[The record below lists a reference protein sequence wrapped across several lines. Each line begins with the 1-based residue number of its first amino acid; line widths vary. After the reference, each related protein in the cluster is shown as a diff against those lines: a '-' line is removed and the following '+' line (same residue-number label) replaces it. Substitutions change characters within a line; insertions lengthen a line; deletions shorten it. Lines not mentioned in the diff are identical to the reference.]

1 MTLERY
7 RFPGPL
13 QQFRNELDRLFGEFG
28 FGGIRSARM
37 GGDLFPAVNVW
48 DDGER
53 YCVEAEVP
61 GVKREDLE
69 IYALGNELTL
79 KGARPQPA
87 SENRVFH
94 RQERGTGEFARV
106 VALPGEV
113 DPDHIDARLQ
123 EGVLTLRL
131 AKAAAALPKKIQ
143 VKAG

>member
-28 FGGIRSARM
+28 LGRFRPARM
-37 GGDLFPAVNVW
+37 GSDVFPAVNVW
-48 DDGER
+48 DEGER

-61 GVKREDLE
+61 GVTKEALE
-69 IYALGNELTL
+69 IYALGNELTI
-79 KGARPQPA
+79 KGKRPQPA

-94 RQERGTGEFARV
+94 RQERGTGEFTRV

-113 DPDHIDARLQ
+113 NPDQIDAVLE
-123 EGVLTLRL
+123 EGVLMLRL